1 MAEDPGLIAR
11 LIALLSQPGPRNVQT
26 PVYSASGERMEASQP
41 TPAMTRDPLQATAAL
56 GMSAADPMG
65 LTSALA
71 GTVSPGARE
80 SIQGLYDAQP
90 EMAMAGSA
98 MAPMGPV
105 TSGAGALGKLIATA
119 PKVSTPVLGG
129 IGVATG
135 SAGVA
140 DATQNANPMA
150 QLLARQQQLM
160 TQRDAAVAERDA
172 QFHGKGGK
180 KAGKGTD
187 YNTADQEV
195 KRLTGEMAVVDR
207 LIADQKFEDS
217 PERQIEVQT
226 KKAEADRAAKLKTA
240 NTSIREMGAD
250 AMPYLAPA
258 TGLAAALVGGKIK
271 GAHVDKF
278 NDAMTVL
285 QGKWKEAV
293 AKANASTGVA
303 RQQAVKEAEELAS
316 DVAKLQEKG
325 AGGGWKAAGGGLAVG
340 EIGTF
345 LPEEIDLAR
354 AIPGGELQANVFKP
368 YQEDPWLLPKRLAAG
383 AVTGL
388 APAEIMSLMKG
399 RKEMRPAGYGAE
411 TRTLSAFPDGP
422 GPGGPQG
429 LPQSPIGSGPSP
441 APSGGTSQTLT
452 RELAG
457 QPASS
462 GIASSGPSVVFRGK
476 DARGRPYYK
485 DEAGLFTSKP
495 QRGKAAT
502 PEQSLIDE
510 LAKE

>member
-1 MAEDPGLIAR
+1 MDEDPGLIAK

-41 TPAMTRDPLQATAAL
+41 TSNMTRDPLQATAAL

-98 MAPMGPV
+98 LAPMGPV

-129 IGVATG
+129 VGIATG

-140 DATQNANPMA
+140 DATSQDKLQ
-150 QLLARQQQLM
+150 QLLTSRATVEQRRSEAMARREAARPKGRAPDAN
-160 TQRDAAVAERDA
+160 RDPIFNEA
-172 QFHGKGGK
+172 
-180 KAGKGTD
+180 
-187 YNTADQEV
+187 NNEV
-195 KRLTGEMAVVDR
+195 KKLESELGGINAMITREETEA
-207 LIADQKFEDS
+207 S
-217 PERQIEVQT
+217 PERQIEIQK
-226 KKAEADRAAKLKTA
+226 KKAEADRQAKLKTA
-240 NTSIREMGAD
+240 NTSIREMFPE

-271 GAHVDKF
+271 GAAVDKF
-278 NDAMTVL
+278 NDAMNVL
-285 QGKWKEAV
+285 QKNWKEAV
-293 AKANASTGVA
+293 DRANSATGVA
-303 RQQAVKEAEELAS
+303 RHQAIKEAEELAAE
-316 DVAKLQEKG
+316 VAKLQEKG

-345 LPEEIDLAR
+345 LPEEIDLMR
-354 AIPGGELQANVFKP
+354 AIPGSELQSNVFKP
-368 YQEDPWLLPKRLAAG
+368 YVDDPWLFAKRLGAG
-383 AVTGL
+383 AIAGV

-399 RKEMRPAGYGAE
+399 RKELRPAGYGAE

-441 APSGGTSQTLT
+441 APTGTASQTLT

-462 GIASSGPSVVFRGK
+462 DISSSGPSVVFRGK